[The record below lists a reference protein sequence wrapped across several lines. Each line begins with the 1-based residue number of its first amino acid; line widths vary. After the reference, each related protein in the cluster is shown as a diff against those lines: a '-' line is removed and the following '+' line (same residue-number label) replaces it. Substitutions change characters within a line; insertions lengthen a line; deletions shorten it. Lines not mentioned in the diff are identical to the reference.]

1 MSTFRGDHGFVNANP
16 SKIPGDGDPEAQAIL
31 KLARR
36 EGVTTDLVGCLV
48 KRDYIALGRYG
59 IRQATLA
66 LREESATRL
75 RDALLATAIAGTAR
89 ETDPRDV
96 MVGLAIFY
104 FVAQQIG
111 LTPAR
116 LFAEVA
122 SLLPDGPMPGLLR
135 EFGIRRDVT
144 LQAFA
149 WRLVQTPDGPAGL
162 RVHAVARR
170 GPHRNE
176 IRPRRGLQPPFA
188 DMLAPLDDPDPLLPG
203 GSAGRLT
210 QLGAGAEG
218 LVAVSSPSGRRR

>member
-1 MSTFRGDHGFVNANP
+1 LTVAQANGQVPDKPVSGDHGLVNANL
-16 SKIPGDGDPEAQAIL
+16 SKIPGDGDPEAKAIL

-36 EGVTTDLVGCLV
+36 EGVTTDLLGCLV
-48 KRDYIALGRYG
+48 KRDCIALGRYG

-75 RDALLATAIAGTAR
+75 RDALLATAIAGTSP

-111 LTPAR
+111 LTPAQ
-116 LFAEVA
+116 LFGEVA

-135 EFGIRRDVT
+135 EFSIRRDIT

-149 WRLVQTPDGPAGL
+149 WRLVQTPDGPD
-162 RVHAVARR
+162 
-170 GPHRNE
+170 
-176 IRPRRGLQPPFA
+176 F
-188 DMLAPLDDPDPLLPG
+188 
-203 GSAGRLT
+203 
-210 QLGAGAEG
+210 
-218 LVAVSSPSGRRR
+218 VSTL